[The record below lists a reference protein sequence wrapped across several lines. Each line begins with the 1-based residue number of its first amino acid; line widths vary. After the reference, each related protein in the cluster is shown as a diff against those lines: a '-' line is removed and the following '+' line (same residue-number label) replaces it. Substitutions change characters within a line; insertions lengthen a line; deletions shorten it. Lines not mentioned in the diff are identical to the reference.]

1 MKVCDINIY
10 LTQLHY
16 TYMYIYSK
24 YVFVKANWQNL
35 KDIGGLKLS
44 INTNKVKMASY
55 HFYNTTIR

>member
-24 YVFVKANWQNL
+24 YVLDVFTL
-35 KDIGGLKLS
+35 LPGI
-44 INTNKVKMASY
+44 
-55 HFYNTTIR
+55 